1 MPTQLRGHFC
11 LSGLAV
17 SDSPVPESG
26 LRAAL
31 DWKWAEASADAK
43 QETILRIVFRRE
55 RADILGSPEYRCLS
69 PKATFERALW
79 AIKRTVS

>member
-17 SDSPVPESG
+17 SDSLVPESG

-31 DWKWAEASADAK
+31 DWKWAEGQAGAK
-43 QETILRIVFRRE
+43 QKTILRIVFRRE
-55 RADILGSPEYRCLS
+55 RTDIHGSPEYRCLS

-79 AIKRTVS
+79 AIKRTVN